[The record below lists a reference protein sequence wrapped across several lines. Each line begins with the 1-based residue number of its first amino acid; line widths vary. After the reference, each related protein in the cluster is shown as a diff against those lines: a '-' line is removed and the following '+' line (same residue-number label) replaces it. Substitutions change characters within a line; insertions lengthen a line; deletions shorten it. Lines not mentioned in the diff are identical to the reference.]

1 MQSLNDFS
9 MLPVL
14 TLKKNHLIIRQFFKQ
29 NIMRNKT
36 RIYCIPLFWEIKG
49 IEIWNA
55 QNDRYIS
62 NKIKVS
68 GLTKVLKKLEN
79 KGLIIFFN

>member
-9 MLPVL
+9 MLPVS
-14 TLKKNHLIIRQFFKQ
+14 TLKKKSFNYSSVLQTEYNEKQ
-29 NIMRNKT
+29 NKNLLHPI
-36 RIYCIPLFWEIKG
+36 ILEIKG

-68 GLTKVLKKLEN
+68 GFTKVLKKLEN